1 MQDGKRI
8 AVRIPE
14 GATVLAIDSVPEH
27 QSEDH
32 GQQISVQ
39 WKGKSYTL
47 FLVDLQERGEP
58 IRAAEEK

>member
-14 GATVLAIDSVPEH
+14 GAAVFAVDAVPAYQSGDRRH
-27 QSEDH
+27 Q
-32 GQQISVQ
+32 VNVR
-39 WKGKSYTL
+39 WKGKNYAL

-58 IRAAEEK
+58 TQAAEET